1 MAWSGILEV
10 LPQTILS
17 GLIMGLVYALIAVG
31 LSLIYGL
38 MDIVNFAHGEY
49 MMVAMYA
56 SFFAWS
62 LLGLDPL
69 VSLPLVALAMAGMGV
84 LTYFGIIKRLLT
96 APGLAQIFGTYGVVV
111 LLRGLAQFLW
121 TADFRTVTDPIA
133 TGRVSIIGLNVGT
146 PKIVAAVGA
155 ILTLGLLWLILTK
168 TKLGLAVRATAS
180 NRYAAELMGINT
192 DRVLAFGW
200 ALGAGSTGVAGGL
213 LVNFNYVF
221 PQVGALFGLLAFI
234 AVALG
239 GFGNLFGAFVGSIF
253 IGLFEAVGGV
263 IIGPSYKYAIVFAI
277 YLIAVFIRPQGLFGK
292 SS

>member
-1 MAWSGILEV
+1 MEWSGILEV

-38 MDIVNFAHGEY
+38 MDIVNFAHGDY
-49 MMVAMYA
+49 MMLAMYGA
-56 SFFAWS
+56 FFAW
-62 LLGLDPL
+62 LLFGLDPMF
-69 VSLPLVALAMAGMGV
+69 SLPLSALIMALLGV
-84 LTYFGIIKRLLT
+84 LTYYGIIKRLLT
-96 APGLAQIFGTYGVVV
+96 APSLAQIFGTYGIVV

-121 TADFRTVTDPIA
+121 TADFRTVTNPIA
-133 TGRVSIIGLNVGT
+133 SGRVSIFGLYVGT

-155 ILTLGLLWLILTK
+155 ILTLGILWLVLSK
-168 TKLGLAVRATAS
+168 TKLGLAVRSTAS

-192 DRVLAFGW
+192 DRVLAIGW
-200 ALGAGSTGVAGGL
+200 ALGVGCTGVAGSL
-213 LVNFNYVF
+213 MVNFNYVF
-221 PQVGALFGLLAFI
+221 PQVGALFGLLAFV

-239 GFGNLFGAFVGSIF
+239 GFGNLFGTFVGSIF

-263 IIGPSYKYAIVFAI
+263 VIGPSYKYAIVFAI
-277 YLIAVFIRPQGLFGK
+277 YLLAVFIRPQGLFGK

>member
-1 MAWSGILEV
+1 MAWAGILEV

-49 MMVAMYA
+49 MMIAMYGA
-56 SFFAWS
+56 FFAWS
-62 LLGLDPL
+62 LFAFDPIF
-69 VSLPLVALAMAGMGV
+69 SLPLVTLVMAGLGV
-84 LTYFGIIKRLLT
+84 LTYLGIVKRLLT
-96 APGLAQIFGTYGVVV
+96 APSLAQIFGTYGIVVF
-111 LLRGLAQFLW
+111 LRGVAQFFW
-121 TADFRTVTDPIA
+121 TADFRTVTDPI
-133 TGRVSIIGLNVGT
+133 TSGRVSLFGLFLGT

-155 ILTLGLLWLILTK
+155 IVTLGLLWLILSK

-180 NRYAAELMGINT
+180 NRHAAELMGINT
-192 DRVLAFGW
+192 DRVLAIGW
-200 ALGAGSTGVAGGL
+200 ALGVGCTGVAGGL

-221 PQVGALFGLLAFI
+221 PQVGALFGLLAFV

-277 YLIAVFIRPQGLFGK
+277 YLLAVFIRPQGLFGK